1 MSKEWES
8 MSILIMQSLGILL
21 SFACK
26 VLMVTQTNLKTCMG
40 DNFIDHGGIVKI
52 FVDKKQ
58 NDLNEHADYKK
69 ACPGQLR
76 PDATGK
82 WRK

>member
-58 NDLNEHADYKK
+58 NDLSQVFNIQRINYTCIFSVHE
-69 ACPGQLR
+69 R
-76 PDATGK
+76 
-82 WRK
+82 